1 MFYIIKKAEQL
12 RQMEG
17 PVWFRRRPYAP
28 HPAAARSLLS
38 VREAEEA
45 AAAPGWVERAWPE
58 TLPGD
63 DGQLLF
69 ETDGEL
75 GQELR
80 LAARARGQAPEALA
94 AELIARG
101 LEQEA
106 RRSHAEAVLGALTR
120 REGQVAWLAAA
131 GHTNRQIAE
140 ALFVSPETVK
150 THIAHILQKLGVRSK
165 VDLRVFVVD
174 LELHGPQAPGEDEAR
189 PPGKDGARR

>member
-1 MFYIIKKAEQL
+1 
-12 RQMEG
+12 
-17 PVWFRRRPYAP
+17 V
-28 HPAAARSLLS
+28 
-38 VREAEEA
+38 
-45 AAAPGWVERAWPE
+45 WPE
-58 TLPGD
+58 ALPGD

-80 LAARARGQAPEALA
+80 LVARARGQAPEALA

-120 REGQVAWLAAA
+120 RERQVAWLAAA

-140 ALFVSPETVK
+140 ALVVSPETVK
-150 THIAHILQKLGVRSK
+150 THVAHVLQKLGVRSK

-174 LELHGPQAPGEDEAR
+174 LELHGPEAPGEGEAR
-189 PPGKDGARR
+189 PPGKDGARG

>member
-28 HPAAARSLLS
+28 RPAAASSLLS
-38 VREAEEA
+38 IREAEEA

-58 TLPGD
+58 ALPGD

-120 REGQVAWLAAA
+120 RERQVAWLAAA

-140 ALFVSPETVK
+140 ALVVSPETVK

-174 LELHGPQAPGEDEAR
+174 LELHGLEAPGEGEVR